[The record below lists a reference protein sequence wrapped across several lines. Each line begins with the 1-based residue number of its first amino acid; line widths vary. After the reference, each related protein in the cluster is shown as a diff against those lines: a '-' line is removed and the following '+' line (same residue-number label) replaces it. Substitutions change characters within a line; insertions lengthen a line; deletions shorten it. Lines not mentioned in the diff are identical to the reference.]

1 MLFRTNQ
8 ETGPAIDLFQ
18 QASLV
23 SKGQWCGPFVRPEF
37 INHSLKLMW
46 NLWRHTRNATFFA
59 RPIRKCGNKTRQPE
73 VCCGDATL
81 GVE

>member
-8 ETGPAIDLFQ
+8 ETGPAIDLFR

-23 SKGQWCGPFVRPEF
+23 SIGQWCGPFARPEF

-46 NLWRHTRNATFFA
+46 NLWRHTRNATFFLRDRLENVGIKRA
-59 RPIRKCGNKTRQPE
+59 SQKS
-73 VCCGDATL
+73 L
-81 GVE
+81 LW

>member
-18 QASLV
+18 QPSLV
-23 SKGQWCGPFVRPEF
+23 SIGQWCGPFARPEF

-46 NLWRHTRNATFFA
+46 NLWRHTRNATFFLRDRLENVGIKRA
-59 RPIRKCGNKTRQPE
+59 SQKS
-73 VCCGDATL
+73 L
-81 GVE
+81 LW